1 MKFVSVRDLNTK
13 PREVWDKVKE
23 NDVIVTSNGKP
34 VAILT
39 NVDEKS
45 LERKLRALRRSR
57 ALLAVE
63 DMQKTAS
70 ERGLS
75 DWTDAR
81 LEKEISGA
89 RRSRRS

>member
-23 NDVIVTSNGKP
+23 SDVIITSNGKP

-75 DWTDAR
+75 NWTDTR
-81 LEKEISGA
+81 IEKEVSGA
-89 RRSRRS
+89 RRSRKS